1 MLNLK
6 VSLTNFKARKRGIP
20 GGKSINFCQLTL
32 KFARGDA
39 EAGFLPD
46 FNFEGGSLNCVN
58 LRTVLRA
65 VQ

>member
-39 EAGFLPD
+39 EAGFSRILI
-46 FNFEGGSLNCVN
+46 
-58 LRTVLRA
+58 LRVVL
-65 VQ
+65 